1 MSSRNSHS
9 GADDTIIQAKQRT
22 FLTSCV
28 YHPPLFFVALAHRP
42 VFYCP
47 RPCIPRSSCS
57 NLRAFTI
64 DRVERRLSR
73 GCFCY
78 GQCDWSARSR
88 KAGCPGA
95 GKRLLASSSH
105 NLEKPERCRL
115 HSCCVRLYHGTS
127 RGSRLLLV
135 PCGFV
140 RLRRARRLPLRRKE
154 SSSMFPVVVSS
165 SLFPLSFGTYF
176 SCECTGVNY

>member
-9 GADDTIIQAKQRT
+9 GADDTIIQAEQQT

-28 YHPPLFFVALAHRP
+28 SSPFILCSLSPSTCISLPPPMYTTLFVLKFKSILTVD
-42 VFYCP
+42 
-47 RPCIPRSSCS
+47 
-57 NLRAFTI
+57 RA
-64 DRVERRLSR
+64 ERISR

-78 GQCDWSARSR
+78 GRCDWSARSR

-95 GKRLLASSSH
+95 GKCLLISSSH

-115 HSCCVRLYHGTS
+115 HSCCVRLYHGTL
-127 RGSRLLLV
+127 RGSRLLRV

-140 RLRRARRLPLRRKE
+140 RLRRALRLPLRRKE
-154 SSSMFPVVVSS
+154 SSSMFLVVVSS

-176 SCECTGVNY
+176 SRECTGVNY